1 MTAPAQDYA
10 IGIPPR
16 TELEMARQLF
26 DDLERARST
35 MVPWWRDLS
44 RFFAPRAQ
52 RIDVQAENRG
62 NLLNRHIVDERA
74 VFARRTLA
82 AGLHWGVT
90 NPSREWMQLTVPDP
104 DLAELAAV
112 KEWLFTVNSRMFT
125 VLGRSNFY
133 HAQAGANEDWITY
146 ATSAYLVEEDERDII
161 RCVLFPVGS
170 YAIGDDARGEV
181 TSFSRRFQLTVRQ
194 LLEQFGRPRPD
205 GRVDLSPFS
214 QHVRDCVKRGSLEE
228 KIEVCHLITPNAEF
242 DGVREA
248 TAAKRYASYYWEY
261 GQRPHER
268 AQEFLRKDGYDEWPV
283 IVDRW
288 RRVAGE
294 PWGIDCPA
302 MQVLGT
308 AKSLQLVESKA
319 LKLLDKA
326 VDPPLVGPSSLQNKR
341 VSLLPGDVTTDDD
354 RDKQLRAIH
363 EVNLAALRAVTEKQV
378 DMRQRIDDAFYV
390 NLMTFVLSLAGKG
403 DRTAR
408 EIEEGSQEKY
418 LVLGTVLESKNAEFS
433 RLVDRVFA
441 IMQRRGLIPE
451 APEVL
456 AGVPLKVQYTSIM
469 AQAQQAVGLGNI
481 ERFGYWLAEMVK
493 ATGDPSMALK
503 VDLQQMVDEVSVRS
517 GLPPRLVRSD
527 EAVQAIEAAQAEAMQ
542 AQQRAE
548 QAALE
553 STAARNLAA
562 SDTSGKNA
570 LTDLLAA
577 GENSLAGAVTG
588 GRR

>member
-1 MTAPAQDYA
+1 MTAPAYDYTQ
-10 IGIPPR
+10 GVPPR
-16 TELEMARQLF
+16 TELEMAWQLF

-35 MVPWWRDLS
+35 MVPWWRDVS
-44 RFFAPRAQ
+44 RFFSPRAQ
-52 RIDVQAENRG
+52 RIDVQSENRG
-62 NLLNRHIVDERA
+62 NMLNRHIVDERA

-82 AGLHWGVT
+82 SGLHWGVT
-90 NPSREWMQLTVPDP
+90 NPSREWMQLGVADP
-104 DLAELAAV
+104 EMAERPAV
-112 KEWLFTVNSRMFT
+112 KEWLYTVNNRLFT

-133 HAQAGANEDWITY
+133 HVQAGANEDWITY
-146 ATSAYLVEEDERDII
+146 ATAAYLIEEDERDII
-161 RCVLFPVGS
+161 RCVPFAIGS

-181 TSFSRRFQLTVRQ
+181 AAFSRRFQLTVRQ
-194 LLEQFGRPRPD
+194 LLEQFGERGPR
-205 GRVDLSPFS
+205 GYRMEKFS
-214 QHVRDCVKRGSLEE
+214 QHVRDCVRRGTLEE
-228 KIEVCHLITPNAEF
+228 KVEVCHLITPNQEF

-248 TAAKRYASYYWEY
+248 TEAKPFASYYWEY
-261 GQRPHER
+261 GQRPQDR

-283 IVDRW
+283 MVFRW
-288 RRVAGE
+288 RRVPGE
-294 PWGIDCPA
+294 AWGIDCPA

-308 AKSLQLVESKA
+308 AKSLQLVESKS

-341 VSLLPGDVTTDDD
+341 VSLLPGDLTTDDD

-363 EVNLAALRAVTEKQV
+363 QVELAALRAVTEKQV

-418 LVLGTVLESKNAEFS
+418 LVLGTVLESANAEFS
-433 RLVDRVFA
+433 RMVDRVFA
-441 IMQRRGLIPE
+441 IMTRRGLIPP
-451 APEVL
+451 APEEL
-456 AGVPLKVQYTSIM
+456 AGLPLKVKYTSIM
-469 AQAQQAVGLGNI
+469 AQAQEAVGLGNI
-481 ERFGYWLAEMVK
+481 ERFGYWLADMVK

-503 VDLQQMVDEVSVRS
+503 VDLQQMVDEVGLRS

-527 EAVQAIEAAQAEAMQ
+527 EAVAEIEAAQAEAQQ
-542 AQQRAE
+542 AMQRAE
-548 QAALE
+548 QAKLE
-553 STAARNLAA
+553 ADAANKLAG

-577 GENSLAGAVTG
+577 SANSLPAQATG
-588 GRR
+588 GIA